1 MVHLILLLVP
11 FLTTLHPFHV
21 SVCSINYA
29 PDEQTLQI
37 TQKIFADDLEEALNA
52 SAKASGQAT
61 RFDVINPPDPE
72 VMEVIIR
79 KYLSENLQIEV
90 NEEAVEPVFLG
101 YEREELA
108 LWCYLEVSD
117 VDSIQSVNV
126 QSSILVDAFDDQTN
140 IVHVKYMN
148 TVKSMKLAK
157 DYRQDQ
163 VTF

>member
-1 MVHLILLLVP
+1 MIHLLILC
-11 FLTTLHPFHV
+11 TTLLTAAHPFHA

-29 PDEQTLQI
+29 PEERTLQI

-52 SAKASGQAT
+52 TANASGQNA
-61 RFDVINPPDPE
+61 RIDVLNPPDPE
-72 VMEVIIR
+72 AMETLVR
-79 KYLSENLQIEV
+79 NYLEEHLQITV
-90 NEEAVEPVFLG
+90 NDKVVEPTFLG

-108 LWCYLEVSD
+108 LWCYLEVSEVAD
-117 VDSIQSVNV
+117 IQRIRV

-140 IVHVKYMN
+140 IVHIKYRD

-157 DYRQDQ
+157 NYPQDQ